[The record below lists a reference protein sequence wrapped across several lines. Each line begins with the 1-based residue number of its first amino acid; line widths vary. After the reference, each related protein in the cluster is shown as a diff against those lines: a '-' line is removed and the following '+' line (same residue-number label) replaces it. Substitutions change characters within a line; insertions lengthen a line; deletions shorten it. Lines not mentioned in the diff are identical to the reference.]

1 MTLPMTP
8 LPYRVVSRRA
18 ELADTVTLELMPE
31 GAAIDRYVPGQFTMV
46 YAFGV
51 GEVPIS
57 ISGEWDGGPL
67 LHTLRAVG
75 AVTRALHDTEP
86 GAVLGIR
93 GPFGVGWRVPAPANA
108 DVVVVAGGIGLA
120 PLRPVIRH
128 TLAHRDRY
136 RSVSVL
142 IGART
147 PQDLLYPDEYDT
159 WRKAGADVRVTVD
172 RADRGWT
179 GSVGVVPALLD
190 EIDLDP
196 AAVAAYLCGPEIMMR
211 FAARALRGRAVPAT
225 AIDVSLERNMRCGI
239 GWCGHCQLGPFLL
252 CRDGPVIGWD
262 AAEPLLAVKE
272 L

>member
-8 LPYRVVSRRA
+8 LPYRVVRRRV
-18 ELADTVTLELMPE
+18 ELADTVTLELVPE
-31 GAAIDRYVPGQFTMV
+31 GAGIEAYQPGQFTMV

-57 ISGEWDGGPL
+57 ISGEWNGGPL
-67 LHTLRAVG
+67 VHTLRAVG
-75 AVTRALHDTEP
+75 AVTRALHETEP

-93 GPFGVGWRVPAPANA
+93 GPFGTGWRVPAPVDA

-128 TLAHRDRY
+128 ALANRDRY
-136 RSVSVL
+136 RRVSVL

-147 PQDLLYPDEYDT
+147 PEDLLYPDEYER
-159 WRKAGADVRVTVD
+159 WRKAGADVRVSVD
-172 RADRGWT
+172 RADAGWT
-179 GSVGVVPALLD
+179 GSVGVVPTLLD
-190 EIDLDP
+190 EVDVDP
-196 AAVAAYLCGPEIMMR
+196 TTAAAYLCGPEIMIR
-211 FAARALRGRAVPAT
+211 FAAQALRRMAVPAT
-225 AIDVSLERNMRCGI
+225 AIDVSLERNMRCGVA
-239 GWCGHCQLGPFLL
+239 WCGHCQLGPFLL

-262 AAEPLLAVKE
+262 AAESLLAVKE